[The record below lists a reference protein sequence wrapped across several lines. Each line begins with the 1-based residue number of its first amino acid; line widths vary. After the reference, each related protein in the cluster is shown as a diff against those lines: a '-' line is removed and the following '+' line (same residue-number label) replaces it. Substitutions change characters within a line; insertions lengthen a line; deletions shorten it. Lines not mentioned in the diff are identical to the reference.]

1 MRYCRRIRR
10 LKRMSQITTE
20 IHAEISQVL
29 HHNHIIFCCQFTDNS
44 QFFLFQTNP
53 CRIIRIGVY
62 DSSNFARAQHAFQFI
77 MQSSPPISI
86 NIKFFPLHPY
96 NAKLGFLNRKSGI
109 DKQYFIFSGNALR
122 TSNKRTKRTCNRTR
136 SRHTGT
142 RRNFYIHKCLYKTRS
157 FIL

>member
-96 NAKLGFLNRKSGI
+96 NAKLGFLNRKSGSI
-109 DKQYFIFSGNALR
+109 NNTLFFPEMRCVQAINEPNEPA
-122 TSNKRTKRTCNRTR
+122 TEPVV
-136 SRHTGT
+136 GT
-142 RRNFYIHKCLYKTRS
+142 QHAEKFLHS
-157 FIL
+157 